1 MAPSLRT
8 ARLGLLTLLLSSVP
22 AAHAVDGTITINGEI
37 TDSTCKINGKTPPS
51 DVIVNLPKIST
62 SALKNTGDS
71 AGATAFTLKLTD
83 CPTTLTGE
91 VKAYFEPG
99 ITTDYDSGALYAYT
113 PIAVDTSTS
122 SSTPLTG
129 IPSRTGATKATNVEI
144 QLANTD
150 GKPIKI
156 GAPTN
161 MATGVVF
168 SSSGS
173 GDAARNT
180 ATLHYLARYYK
191 SGSGDISPGKLV
203 TYVAYSI
210 AYP

>member
-51 DVIVNLPKIST
+51 NFIVNLPKIST
-62 SALKNTGDS
+62 SALKTQGET
-71 AGATAFTLKLTD
+71 AGATLFSIRLTE
-83 CPTTLTGE
+83 CPASLTGE

-113 PIAVDTSTS
+113 PITDTDTSTAASPLS
-122 SSTPLTG
+122 S
-129 IPSRTGATKATNVEI
+129 IPSRSSAIKAANVEI

-150 GKPIKI
+150 GTAIKI
-156 GAPTN
+156 GAATN
-161 MATGVVF
+161 SAK
-168 SSSGS
+168 GS
-173 GDAARNT
+173 TLVAGTDSKKS
-180 ATLHYLARYYK
+180 ATLNYLARYYK
-191 SGSGDISPGKLV
+191 SGTAAITAGKLV
-203 TYVAYSI
+203 TYVTYSI
-210 AYP
+210 VYP

>member
-22 AAHAVDGTITINGEI
+22 VAHAVDGTITINGEI
-37 TDSTCKINGKTPPS
+37 TDSTCKINGQTPPA

-83 CPTTLTGE
+83 CPVTLTGE

-113 PIAVDTSTS
+113 PIAVDTSAS
-122 SSTPLTG
+122 APLTG
-129 IPSRTGATKATNVEI
+129 IPSRTGATKANNVEI

-191 SGSGDISPGKLV
+191 SASGDISPGKLV